1 MALGIG
7 GTILNWLIIIGTL
20 LALGFIL
27 AREILKRWRL
37 SLRVAAGDESL
48 LSDTSISMK
57 TITDAP
63 EGSVIVSHVPA
74 TPLDD

>member
-1 MALGIG
+1 MRYLLE
-7 GTILNWLIIIGTL
+7 TLVNWLIIILTL
-20 LALGFIL
+20 LVIGFIL

-37 SLRVAAGDESL
+37 GLRMAAGDESL
-48 LSDTSISMK
+48 LSDDSISFK

-74 TPLDD
+74 TRLDD

>member
-1 MALGIG
+1 MAFGSG

-20 LALGFIL
+20 LALGIIL

-37 SLRVAAGDESL
+37 GLRVAAGDESL
-48 LSDTSISMK
+48 LSDSSVSMK

-74 TPLDD
+74 TPIDD

>member
-1 MALGIG
+1 MAFGFG

-20 LALGFIL
+20 LAIGFIV

-37 SLRVAAGDESL
+37 GLRVTAGDESL
-48 LSDTSISMK
+48 LSDNSISMK

-74 TPLDD
+74 IPLDD